1 MIPLGAPEV
10 SDAGIQHVTK
20 LLEDG
25 LLSTGEVVA
34 EFEERFSSFAGRTYG
49 VAVASGS
56 VALELAL
63 EAAFEEGDKIALSP
77 YNCGSMLYA
86 ILRADLNPIFVDAE
100 PETAALD
107 PDVLTELAVAP
118 DGVVNSHLFGH
129 PARIRDIKDAC
140 DRLGATLI
148 DDFAQAPGATAH
160 GEPAGSL
167 GTVGICSFGATKNV
181 TTAEGGMIVT
191 DDPMIAEYVRGQR
204 TNTEDVTPPPRSVR
218 MNDIEAAI
226 GLSQLETYDE
236 TITRKRTVAAIY
248 REQLSD
254 LPIEMPSVQPW
265 ATDVYHA
272 FPVLTSDADRLAAHL
287 DKRDIG
293 TSRLYETPLHEYDA
307 APSTD
312 TEYPVAERLADEV
325 VLLPIHGQVTE
336 SEARTVANAVAGFYA
351 NQ

>member
-1 MIPLGAPEV
+1 
-10 SDAGIQHVTK
+10 
-20 LLEDG
+20 
-25 LLSTGEVVA
+25 
-34 EFEERFSSFAGRTYG
+34 
-49 VAVASGS
+49 
-56 VALELAL
+56 
-63 EAAFEEGDKIALSP
+63 
-77 YNCGSMLYA
+77 
-86 ILRADLNPIFVDAE
+86 
-100 PETAALD
+100 
-107 PDVLTELAVAP
+107 
-118 DGVVNSHLFGH
+118 
-129 PARIRDIKDAC
+129 
-140 DRLGATLI
+140 
-148 DDFAQAPGATAH
+148 
-160 GEPAGSL
+160 
-167 GTVGICSFGATKNV
+167 
-181 TTAEGGMIVT
+181 MIVT

-307 APSTD
+307 APLTD